1 MFKKEKFIQ
10 TNCTIAQRSSEYRL
24 PTQEP
29 KKAFLIRYPKDSS
42 VSNFAVKKKKK
53 KKLGKEKMKA
63 ERINNEK
70 LQKMLNDLNLS
81 SYTRPS
87 HSSYRA
93 LI

>member
-1 MFKKEKFIQ
+1 VNTDSQHK
-10 TNCTIAQRSSEYRL
+10 N
-24 PTQEP
+24 P

-87 HSSYRA
+87 HSSYRV
-93 LI
+93 LIQDNGPAITSILEEY